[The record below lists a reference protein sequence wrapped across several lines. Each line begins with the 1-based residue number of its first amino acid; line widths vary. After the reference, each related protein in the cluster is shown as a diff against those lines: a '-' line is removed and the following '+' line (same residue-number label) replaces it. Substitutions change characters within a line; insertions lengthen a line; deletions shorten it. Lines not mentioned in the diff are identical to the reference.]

1 MEGESFVTPM
11 ETSERGSVPHTEED
25 LEDAIRRA
33 REGASEET
41 SCRER
46 AAVKLVS
53 LPPEGPSE
61 KPHSDTGGQW
71 MPV

>member
-46 AAVKLVS
+46 AAVKLSRGPGDRSGRRCEVKRGAVS
-53 LPPEGPSE
+53 G
-61 KPHSDTGGQW
+61 
-71 MPV
+71 